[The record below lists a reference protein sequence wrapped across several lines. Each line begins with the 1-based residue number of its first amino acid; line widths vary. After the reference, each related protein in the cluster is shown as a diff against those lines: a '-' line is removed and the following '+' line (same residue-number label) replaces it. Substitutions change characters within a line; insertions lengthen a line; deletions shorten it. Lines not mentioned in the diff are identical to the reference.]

1 MGTAMGVASL
11 YYLTRHNELQKF
23 MRFSITAEMIFGVVW
38 RAAAAGLVA
47 EVASRR
53 VFVNYIRL
61 KEHQIAENEIKKAMR
76 QWPNAKPYTA
86 YHKKPNSYLWI

>member
-1 MGTAMGVASL
+1 MEVQRDPYQYLLSQSEKQSAQQILPRLFCVGTAMGVASL

-61 KEHQIAENEIKKAMR
+61 KEH
-76 QWPNAKPYTA
+76 
-86 YHKKPNSYLWI
+86 